1 MVSTERATMTDSNFG
16 GRENWPVATKS
27 GVFVNKTDSVL
38 APTLVFNP
46 TLLIG
51 RTSLLVLM
59 CRLEVAAFGDGPSR
73 SVRMPFFAAVFDER
87 VRGGRAVGRGGCAAT
102 RINGI
107 DEGPICASLRFG
119 WRRIGCSRR
128 AMDDGPVCIPERL
141 RPWA

>member
-1 MVSTERATMTDSNFG
+1 VDEVDSL
-16 GRENWPVATKS
+16 
-27 GVFVNKTDSVL
+27 L
-38 APTLVFNP
+38 APTLVVEP
-46 TLLIG
+46 TFLIG
-51 RTSLLVLM
+51 LTSLLALT
-59 CRLEVAAFGDGPSR
+59 CRLEVAAFGAGPSR
-73 SVRMPFFAAVFDER
+73 SVRLPFFAAVFDER

-119 WRRIGCSRR
+119 WRRIGCKRR

>member
-1 MVSTERATMTDSNFG
+1 MTDSNFG
-16 GRENWPVATKS
+16 GRENWPVASKS
-27 GVFVNKTDSVL
+27 DVFVNETGSVL
-38 APTLVFNP
+38 APTLVFSP
-46 TLLIG
+46 TFLIG
-51 RTSLLVLM
+51 RTSLLVPI
-59 CRLEVAAFGDGPSR
+59 CWLEVAAFGAGPSR
-73 SVRMPFFAAVFDER
+73 SVRLPLLAAVFDER

-119 WRRIGCSRR
+119 WRRIGCKRR